1 MAAQKVQ
8 QSVGLRTA
16 GAEVDIGDKQSA
28 KSPFRQLFTHRVTSH
43 ART

>member
-1 MAAQKVQ
+1 VAAEKVQ

-16 GAEVDIGDKQSA
+16 GSEMDVGDKQSA